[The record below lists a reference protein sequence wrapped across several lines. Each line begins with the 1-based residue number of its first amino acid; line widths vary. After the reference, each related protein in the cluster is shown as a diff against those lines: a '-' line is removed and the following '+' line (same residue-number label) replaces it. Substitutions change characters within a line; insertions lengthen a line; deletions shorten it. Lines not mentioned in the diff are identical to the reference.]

1 MSAPSVSSSSAYAPR
16 TSASADFVRLAVP
29 LLVIAASII
38 ATLWIEGG
46 GFGG

>member
-1 MSAPSVSSSSAYAPR
+1 MSAPSAASPYAPR
-16 TSASADFVRLAVP
+16 TSVSADFARLAIP
-29 LLVIAASII
+29 LLVIAASIV